1 MFENVLLWLLD
12 RLYPKQEEPAKPTV
26 SVNVTQKQ
34 TVKKAT
40 TRTIKRTPAKPVAA
54 KKTVAKKATKVAKKA
69 K

>member
-12 RLYPKQEEPAKPTV
+12 RLYPKQEEPPKPTV

-40 TRTIKRTPAKPVAA
+40 TRTVKRTPT
-54 KKTVAKKATKVAKKA
+54 KTVAKKTVKTKA

>member
-12 RLYPKQEEPAKPTV
+12 RLYPKQEEPPKPTV

-40 TRTIKRTPAKPVAA
+40 TRTVKRTPI
-54 KKTVAKKATKVAKKA
+54 KTVAKKTVKTKA

>member
-12 RLYPKQEEPAKPTV
+12 RLYPKQEEPLKPTV
-26 SVNVTQKQ
+26 SVNVSQKQ

-40 TRTIKRTPAKPVAA
+40 TRTVKRTPIKTVAA
-54 KKTVAKKATKVAKKA
+54 KKTVAKKTVAKKV